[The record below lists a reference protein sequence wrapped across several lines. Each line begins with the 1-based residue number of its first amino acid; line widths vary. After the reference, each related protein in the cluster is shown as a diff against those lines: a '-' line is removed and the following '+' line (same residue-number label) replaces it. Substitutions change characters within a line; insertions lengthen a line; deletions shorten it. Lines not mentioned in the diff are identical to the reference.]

1 MLTLNQIIAKLQEIQ
16 ENHAQLNDFR
26 FGNPADYG
34 SEDSI
39 TYPMLGAWLEP
50 SVLSKRQFT
59 TKLRLYVVDLVNQ
72 GASDELPEIGMRN
85 DVLSDTQLILLDVYA
100 QLWEYFDDNSIELS
114 PDATISHIEGGWTD
128 AIYGWQSEIDIRQFY
143 SRDTCQVP
151 TRDTNIIPPLVPYL
165 TTSLT
170 LNIPPADGVDVLLQ
184 VNEESELFYFIG
196 QGISPTSGNCVVTPT
211 EFVEIY
217 NPVTAAW
224 VAYPNSIT
232 IPYENGLLLTD
243 KTYKVKITA
252 SQFFEQ
258 ISATAGQLTY
268 QQSIYPTN

>member
-1 MLTLNQIIAKLQEIQ
+1 MLTLNQIISKLQEIQ

-39 TYPMLGAWLEP
+39 LYPMLGAWLEP

-85 DVLSDTQLILLDVYA
+85 EVLSDKQLILLDVYA

-114 PDATISHIEGGWTD
+114 PDASISHLEGAWLD
-128 AIYGWQSEIDIRQFY
+128 NIYGWQSEIDVRQFY

-151 TRDTNIIPPLVPYL
+151 LKQEDAPDVTPYL

-170 LNIPPADGVDVLLQ
+170 IENNGDDIYIYRGSD
-184 VNEESELFYFIG
+184 
-196 QGISPTSGNCVVTPT
+196 SPVFSIIAEGLVPDSGNITVFASVNLDV
-211 EFVEIY
+211 FD
-217 NPVTAAW
+217 PVTDLY
-224 VAYPNSIT
+224 VTNPNSFL
-232 IPYENGLLLTD
+232 IPYENGRLSTERAYKLL
-243 KTYKVKITA
+243 A
-252 SQFFEQ
+252 SSPGDNVQFV
-258 ISATAGQLTY
+258 ISGGGLTY
-268 QQSIYPTN
+268 SQTVITY

>member
-1 MLTLNQIIAKLQEIQ
+1 
-16 ENHAQLNDFR
+16 
-26 FGNPADYG
+26 
-34 SEDSI
+34 
-39 TYPMLGAWLEP
+39 MLGAWLEP

-128 AIYGWQSEIDIRQFY
+128 AIYGWQSEIDVRQFY

-151 TRDTNIIPPLVPYL
+151 TRVQNSPPLNPFL

-170 LNIPPADGVDVLLQ
+170 LDIPAADGGTVFLK
-184 VNEESELFYFIG
+184 VNEESALFYFIG
-196 QGISPTSGNCVVTPT
+196 QGLLPMAGNCVVTPT
-211 EFVEIY
+211 EFIEIY
-217 NPVTAAW
+217 NPATSAW
-224 VAYPNSIT
+224 VAYPNTKT
-232 IPYENGLLLTD
+232 IPYENGLLLTE
-243 KTYKVKITA
+243 KTYKVKLTFDA
-252 SQFFEQ
+252 LFEEFT
-258 ISATAGQLTY
+258 ATAGQFTGQFKY
-268 QQSIYPTN
+268 IQTIYPLPN

>member
-1 MLTLNQIIAKLQEIQ
+1 MLHLNNIIAKLQEIQ

-128 AIYGWQSEIDIRQFY
+128 AIYGWQCEIDIRQFY

-151 TRDTNIIPPLVPYL
+151 TRSNNVPPSASYL
-165 TTSLT
+165 STSLYIST
-170 LNIPPADGVDVLLQ
+170 DGAGIFLD
-184 VNEESELFYFIG
+184 VNEESETFYIIG
-196 QGISPTSGNCVVTPT
+196 EGFNTSTGNVTLSLLNDI
-211 EFVEIY
+211 EIY
-217 NPVTAAW
+217 NPETATW
-224 VAYPNSIT
+224 TTSPIT
-232 IPYENGLLLTD
+232 IPFTNGRLLTE
-243 KTYKVKITA
+243 KTYKIRLP
-252 SQFFEQ
+252 QP
-258 ISATAGQLTY
+258 TAGSTLFGDAPGTSGFSQLFT
-268 QQSIYPTN
+268 TN

>member
-16 ENHAQLNDFR
+16 ENHDQLNDFR

-85 DVLSDTQLILLDVYA
+85 DVLSDTQLVLLDVYA

-128 AIYGWQSEIDIRQFY
+128 AIYGWQSEIDIKQFY

-151 TRDTNIIPPLVPYL
+151 TRTNNVPPLTPYL

-170 LNIPPADGVDVLLQ
+170 LNNPDAGSGSILLE
-184 VNEESELFYFIG
+184 VNEESDLFYFIA
-196 QGISPTSGNCVVTPT
+196 QGILPNSGNCVVTPT
-211 EFVEIY
+211 EFIEIY
-217 NPVTAAW
+217 NPATSAW
-224 VAYPNSIT
+224 VAYPNTIT
-232 IPYENGLLLTD
+232 IPYENGLLLTE
-243 KTYKVKITA
+243 KTYKLKVTNSAPFEEIT
-252 SQFFEQ
+252 
-258 ISATAGQLTY
+258 ATAGQLTY

>member
-1 MLTLNQIIAKLQEIQ
+1 VLHLNNIIAKLQEIQ

-39 TYPMLGAWLEP
+39 SYPMLGAWLEP

-85 DVLSDTQLILLDVYA
+85 DVLSDTQLVLLDVYA

-151 TRDTNIIPPLVPYL
+151 TRVQSAPPLVPYL

-170 LNIPPADGVDVLLQ
+170 LDIPAADGGTVFLE
-184 VNEESELFYFIG
+184 VNEESALFYFIG

-211 EFVEIY
+211 EFIEIY
-217 NPVTAAW
+217 NPVTASW

-232 IPYENGLLLTD
+232 IAYENGLLLTE
-243 KTYKVKITA
+243 KSYKVKITA
-252 SQFFEQ
+252 SQTFEEMT
-258 ISATAGQLTY
+258 ATAGQLTY